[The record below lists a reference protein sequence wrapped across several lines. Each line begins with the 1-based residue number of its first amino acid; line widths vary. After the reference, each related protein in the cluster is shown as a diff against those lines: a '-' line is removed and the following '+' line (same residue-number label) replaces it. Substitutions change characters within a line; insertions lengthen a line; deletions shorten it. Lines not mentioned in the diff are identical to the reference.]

1 MEINRHTK
9 PGYSVQVDHASTEK
23 LQPEAAARTG
33 MDLSSPANA
42 AGSTPI
48 SGRPRLEQLQAAMRE
63 LPDVDLDR
71 VAAIKLA
78 LQRGEI
84 VTDSAALA
92 SSMVTYH
99 RGSEG

>member
-1 MEINRHTK
+1 MEISRHIK
-9 PGYSVQVDHASTEK
+9 PGYSVQADHAPTEK

-33 MDLSSPANA
+33 LELPDPVKAPGTA
-42 AGSTPI
+42 AGT
-48 SGRPRLEQLQAAMRE
+48 GEPRLEQLQAAMRD

-84 VTDSAALA
+84 ASDSATLA
-92 SSMVTYH
+92 SSIVSYH